1 MTNEEMDSK
10 VLGMVRGGK
19 TRAALI
25 ANEWRASFSA
35 VGDGVSHNDINKS
48 LQRLR
53 KSGKISY
60 GGGNW
65 KVT

>member
-1 MTNEEMDSK
+1 MTNEWIDAK
-10 VLGMVRGGK
+10 VLEMVRGGK

-25 ANEWRASFSA
+25 ANECRAFFSA
-35 VGDGVSHNDINKS
+35 FGDGVSHNDINKS

-53 KSGKISY
+53 KAGKIGYS
-60 GGGNW
+60 GGNW